1 MSKHYAFVDGM
12 VIESDSWRELTRS
25 LRVGT
30 PTFSPR
36 DSSMTWC
43 RIVGEY
49 GKWAFLPAEEV
60 PPEFK
65 LQLLLLG
72 VRHEDAYT

>member
-1 MSKHYAFVDGM
+1 
-12 VIESDSWRELTRS
+12 
-25 LRVGT
+25 
-30 PTFSPR
+30 
-36 DSSMTWC
+36 MTWC

-72 VRHEDAYT
+72 VRHEDAYS